1 MHYSTPIAVT
11 VVLLSLVGF
20 YFFVVRA
27 DPVKTEL
34 PQWVTDVQSGGQA
47 ATSTPSL
54 ADTQPIVGSTK
65 VRLTPGVERW
75 YTNDDPQFTFQ
86 LPDGYSAPDI
96 DTEIEGVHG
105 VHVSNGGGS
114 ELAVYVYPVSSGMQ
128 VDAASI
134 RAYLAPQTVTDIRE
148 TALGTV
154 VRGLL
159 FTSRLPDGSRTINL
173 WAAYNGRVYTIQAPI
188 EDIDLFTFVTQRW
201 FFAPPA
207 PSAPRN

>member
-1 MHYSTPIAVT
+1 MHYTTPVAVT
-11 VVLLSLVGF
+11 VVLLSLAGF
-20 YFFVVRA
+20 YFFILRA
-27 DPVKTEL
+27 DPVTTEL
-34 PQWVTDVQSGGQA
+34 PQWVTELESGSV
-47 ATSTPSL
+47 ATSAPSL
-54 ADTQPIVGSTK
+54 AETQPIVGSTK

-75 YTNDDPQFTFQ
+75 YTNVDPQFTFQ

-96 DTEIEGVHG
+96 DTGMEGVHG

-201 FFAPPA
+201 FFAPA
-207 PSAPRN
+207 TPSVPRN